1 MKPLFKNIT
10 KYTAKNY
17 KDFTEF
23 HTNKYS
29 FSQNAYTLIMS
40 ALLIYCVIINI
51 KSKDILLFLAFSLIL
66 VAFLAWRIYLPNKRY
81 QKLQKEL
88 NSKKETGFIFSF
100 YKNYFTINKK
110 TIYYF
115 KLFKVFETKDYF
127 YLYIDEDTAALVSKK
142 GFEIGTAEEFSN
154 FIRKKCLLKFSK
166 EQ

>member
-1 MKPLFKNIT
+1 M
-10 KYTAKNY
+10 
-17 KDFTEF
+17 
-23 HTNKYS
+23 
-29 FSQNAYTLIMS
+29 
-40 ALLIYCVIINI
+40 
-51 KSKDILLFLAFSLIL
+51 
-66 VAFLAWRIYLPNKRY
+66 
-81 QKLQKEL
+81 QKEL
-88 NSKKETGFIFSF
+88 NSKKETGFIFTF